1 MPAWSSRLSLVFFLA
16 AFATPA
22 FAWQTPKKKA
32 PQPYHATATERAAI
46 EAKLGELTRAVE
58 SLGKQTKDED
68 ALADVEIAR
77 KAAAW
82 TLKFDEFF
90 EARDVARTLKVLD
103 KGLARAKELAEG
115 RKPWAQATGG
125 TVRGYRSKVDG
136 SVQPYAVIIPA
147 RKSAGKSRLDV
158 VLHGRNATISEV
170 RFIDSQDGKPAPADQ
185 EGIVLHVYG
194 RGNNAFRWAGESDVF
209 EAIDAVRRN
218 YAVDDDKIVLR
229 GFSMGG
235 AGAWHLALHHPSRW
249 SSAEAGAGF
258 TETVR
263 YAKLV
268 DPSDTTRKLL
278 RIYDSVDYARNAFDV
293 PIAGYGGENDS
304 QAQASL
310 NILEALKAQG
320 VPMKTEGLVTIAEG
334 PDFRR
339 IVGKGMGHAVD
350 KESARLLKAFHDDRI
365 PRGPVKPAERL
376 RFITYT
382 LKYPRVDW
390 LTIHRL
396 GEHYAAATLDADLKA
411 GLATIKTGN
420 VALLAVDRKVADR
433 LRLDGKDFALAGSSP
448 EALFRQTPGGWEAL
462 DEAEAKAVLANTARE
477 KAPGVQGPIDD
488 AFTTSFLCVR
498 GTGKPVDPRV
508 QAWAEARLKTFADD
522 WERWMRGNLPIKDD
536 TAVTEEDVKT
546 HNLILFGDPGS
557 NSWIKTL
564 APALGLTW
572 TPTELKLRGKTYP
585 AADHAPALIQV
596 NPRNPLRYV
605 VINSGTSFGEKEYK
619 GTNALLYP
627 HAADYGV
634 FRMGVDETRVTE
646 GFYDETWK

>member
-1 MPAWSSRLSLVFFLA
+1 MAVWSSRIAHFALLA
-16 AFATPA
+16 ALAPPA
-22 FAWQTPKKKA
+22 FAWQAAKKEQ
-32 PQPYHATATERAAI
+32 QPYRPTQEERAAI
-46 EAKLGELTRAVE
+46 EAKLGDLSRAIEAAAAVAN
-58 SLGKQTKDED
+58 DED
-68 ALADVEIAR
+68 ALADVEINR

-82 TLKFDEFF
+82 TLKFNEFF
-90 EARDVARTLKVLD
+90 ESRDVARTLKVLD
-103 KGLARAKELAEG
+103 KGLARAADLAEG
-115 RKPWAQATGG
+115 RKPWTQAPGT

-136 SVQPYAVIIPA
+136 SIQPYAVVVPA
-147 RKSAGKSRLDV
+147 KQPAGKSRLDV

-170 RFIDSQDGKPAPADQ
+170 RFFDSQDGKPAPNDQ
-185 EGIVLHVYG
+185 EGLVLHVYG
-194 RGNNAFRWAGESDVF
+194 RGNNAYRWAGESDVF
-209 EAIDAVRRN
+209 EAMDAVRRN
-218 YAVDDDKIVLR
+218 YPIDDDKVVLR

-235 AGAWHLALHHPSRW
+235 AGAWHLALHHPCRW

-263 YAKLV
+263 YARLV
-268 DPSDTTRKLL
+268 DPSETTRKLL
-278 RIYDSVDYARNAFDV
+278 RIYDPVDYARNAFDV

-310 NILEALKAQG
+310 NILEALQGQG
-320 VPMKTEGLVTIAEG
+320 VPMKTEGLVTVAEG

-365 PRGPVKPAERL
+365 PRGTAKPTERI

-396 GEHYAAATLDADLKA
+396 GEHYVPATLDAELKN
-411 GLATIKTGN
+411 GLVTVRTAN
-420 VALLAVDRKVADR
+420 VAVLAVDRKVADR
-433 LRLDGKDFALAGSSP
+433 LSLDGREFSLAGASNQ
-448 EALFRQTPGGWEAL
+448 ALFREAPGGWKTL
-462 DEAEAKAVLANTARE
+462 DEAEAKAVLANSAHE

-498 GTGKPVDPRV
+498 GTGQPADPRI
-508 QAWAEARLKTFADD
+508 QKWADARLRTFADE
-522 WERWMRGNLPIKDD
+522 WERWMRGTLTIKDD
-536 TAVTEEDVKT
+536 VALTEEDVKN

-557 NSWIKTL
+557 NSWIKKL
-564 APALGLTW
+564 APDLGLTW

-585 AADHAPALIQV
+585 AGHAPALIQV
-596 NPRNPLRYV
+596 NPRNPQRYV
-605 VINSGTSFGEKEYK
+605 VVNSGTSFGEKEYK

-627 HAADYGV
+627 HAADFSVY
-634 FRMGVDETRVTE
+634 RVGSGEERIVE
-646 GFYDETWK
+646 GFFDESWK